1 MMRNK
6 VIAVLMIFSLTAL
19 FISPSYAEQTTPSA
33 NPQFSKP
40 FGIFLSVVSPGMGQ
54 IYSGQLGKGLSIWGA
69 SSILVMGFLTT
80 VADFD
85 FDSVGGAFPFNIG
98 MKFKAKLSNEETFW
112 AVGLGVTYAFLYLYN
127 VLDISFF
134 ENSPVS
140 VAPTTDGFS
149 ASYEIR
155 F

>member
-1 MMRNK
+1 MKNK
-6 VIAVLMIFSLTAL
+6 FIAILMIFSLTAL
-19 FISPSYAEQTTPSA
+19 FISPMNAQQSLPSA
-33 NPQFSKP
+33 EPQFSKP
-40 FGIFLSVVSPGMGQ
+40 FAIFLSVVSPGMGQ

-98 MKFKAKLSNEETFW
+98 MKFKAKLNNEESFW

-134 ENSPVS
+134 DNSPVS
-140 VAPTTDGFS
+140 INPTSDGFT
-149 ASYEIR
+149 AAYEIR

>member
-1 MMRNK
+1 MK
-6 VIAVLMIFSLTAL
+6 SKFIAVLLIFSLISL
-19 FISPSYAEQTTPSA
+19 FISPLNAQQALPKADS
-33 NPQFSKP
+33 QFSKP
-40 FGIFLSVVSPGMGQ
+40 FAIFLSVVSPGMGQ
-54 IYSGQLGKGLSIWGA
+54 VYSGQIGQGLSIWGA

-98 MKFKAKLSNEETFW
+98 MKFKAKLNNEETFW

-127 VLDISFF
+127 VLDISLF
-134 ENSPVS
+134 ENSPVT
-140 VAPTTDGFS
+140 VNPTVDGFT
-149 ASYEIR
+149 AAYEIR